1 MKPNF
6 CNAIL
11 PVLVLLVSLGAGRP
25 ATAQEARL
33 TQPVNDHALV
43 TLRGTVHPMAKAAN
57 DRGAASPDMQLDRL
71 QLVLKR
77 SPQQE
82 AALQQLLSDMHT
94 PGTAN
99 FHKWLTPEQ
108 FGKQFGPSDQDV
120 QTIESWLETK
130 GFKVLKVNP
139 GKQTL
144 DVAGTVGA
152 LQQAFH
158 TTKIGRAHV

>member
-1 MKPNF
+1 LQNSPAAVF
-6 CNAIL
+6 
-11 PVLVLLVSLGAGRP
+11 LLVWLGAARP
-25 ATAQEARL
+25 SPAQEARL

-43 TLRGTVHPMAKAAN
+43 TLRGTVHPLANAAN
-57 DRGAASPDMQLDRL
+57 DRGAASPDMQLERL

-82 AALQQLLSDMHT
+82 ATLRQLLSDMHT

-130 GFKVLKVNP
+130 
-139 GKQTL
+139 
-144 DVAGTVGA
+144 
-152 LQQAFH
+152 AF
-158 TTKIGRAHV
+158 RYCR